1 MAREGKEV
9 EVPLRTVVISTFEI
23 TRIELPEVDFRVVC
37 SKGTYIRS
45 LAFDFGRALESGGF
59 LSALRRTRI
68 GNFNVSDAIMPE
80 SFVTK
85 LEEA

>member
-59 LSALRRTRI
+59 LSALRRTR
-68 GNFNVSDAIMPE
+68 NWKFQCFSAIM
-80 SFVTK
+80 
-85 LEEA
+85 ARIICY

>member
-68 GNFNVSDAIMPE
+68 GNFNVQM
-80 SFVTK
+80 
-85 LEEA
+85 L